1 MRDRAAA
8 PPRRRASRCILMVG
22 SHLRDSMGGVRAVV
36 QGYIDGGL
44 FERFDC
50 TYVATHR
57 SGGAWVKAR
66 TAIVAW
72 LNVAFQLARLDAP
85 LVHVM
90 LASRASFWRKSV
102 ICLMARAARRPYL
115 LHVHGAEFALFYH
128 RECGA
133 LSKWFVRYI
142 FGGAALVLAL
152 SDEWRAELRRICPGA
167 AVEVLHNAVPLPDP
181 ALERAPAS
189 TPTILFMGEL
199 GERKGTYDLVRA

>member
-1 MRDRAAA
+1 MKVAETEATCQGSRAPIRDRASA
-8 PPRRRASRCILMVG
+8 PARRYASRSILMVG

-57 SGGAWVKAR
+57 SGGAWVKVRA
-66 TAIVAW
+66 AIVGW
-72 LNVAFQLARLDAP
+72 LNVALQLVRLDAP

-133 LSKWFVRYI
+133 VRKWFVRYI
-142 FGGAALVLAL
+142 FSGAALVVAL
-152 SDEWRAELRRICPGA
+152 SEEWRAELLRICPGA
-167 AVEVLHNAVPLPDP
+167 NVDVLNNAVRLPDA
-181 ALERAPAS
+181 AL
-189 TPTILFMGEL
+189 
-199 GERKGTYDLVRA
+199 LVRA